1 MVLILVLVTGTLA
14 KVVREKPEAEVA
26 NIAMVM
32 VLLAI
37 IMEVGPAIILLVEA
51 VYVLVIL
58 V

>member
-1 MVLILVLVTGTLA
+1 LVTGTLA
-14 KVVREKPEAEVA
+14 KVVREKLVEEVA
-26 NIAMVM
+26 NIAMVA

-51 VYVLVIL
+51 EYVLVIL